1 MEGTIKIKLVR
12 SPICTPEK
20 QKLVVK
26 GLGLRKLNQIVVRPD
41 TPVFRGMV
49 KKVPHLLQVVEYG
62 SGAGASACQPSMHF
76 GLAGESACPTS

>member
-1 MEGTIKIKLVR
+1 MEGMIRIKLYR

-20 QKLVVK
+20 QKLVIK

-49 KKVPHLLQVVEYG
+49 KKVPHLLQVVE
-62 SGAGASACQPSMHF
+62 
-76 GLAGESACPTS
+76 